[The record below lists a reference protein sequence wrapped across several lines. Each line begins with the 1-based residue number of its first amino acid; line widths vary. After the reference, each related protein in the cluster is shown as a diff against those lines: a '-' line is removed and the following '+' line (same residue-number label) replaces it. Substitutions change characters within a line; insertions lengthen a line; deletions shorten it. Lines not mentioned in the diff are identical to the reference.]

1 MDHGLNSSTPSL
13 ISTMS
18 TFTTSSNSSNEIELV
33 GAPPSQASV
42 VSENLRHKKQ
52 KAQEI
57 ELMKERIDQEQ
68 QYYLQLLQQISSAKL
83 RMEQRR
89 KALAYQTLT
98 SSTSGWQEVKTES
111 GEVYY
116 WNYSTRQASKIKP
129 DCLVQLGLSPKP
141 IFPSRVSPKI
151 RRHWFF
157 FFFFPF
163 QKKKKIFN

>member
-83 RMEQRR
+83 RMEQGAR
-89 KALAYQTLT
+89 
-98 SSTSGWQEVKTES
+98 
-111 GEVYY
+111 
-116 WNYSTRQASKIKP
+116 P
-129 DCLVQLGLSPKP
+129 SPTK
-141 IFPSRVSPKI
+141 R
-151 RRHWFF
+151 
-157 FFFFPF
+157 
-163 QKKKKIFN
+163 